1 MGMGGIL
8 DMNCIDGEVESKR
21 VNLGDNLDKSS
32 CYPELLNNYLRC
44 LTGPTFIVS
53 IPNKG
58 GLCFSLSKTIPSFRV
73 QKYY

>member
-44 LTGPTFIVS
+44 LTGPTFTFMPTVVS
-53 IPNKG
+53 G
-58 GLCFSLSKTIPSFRV
+58 CV
-73 QKYY
+73 WA